1 STMSVSTDLI
11 NLPGVGMS
19 VTNSE
24 ASVTVDS
31 DSPSALFNQDLY
43 PDSSFT
49 IIGTDYMDDTLV
61 TISILD
67 EIGMKDGPLSVEWE
81 FRRGGQ
87 KISGTTDSG
96 EIPLSSSSDGVTVY
110 QGRMDFSP
118 LIDITFKVGDQI
130 ALWINSTDK
139 AGNEIIGLGSELSPR
154 VATLRVMEFLG
165 QYTREITTPTKFPL
179 TGDILTIV
187 TYWENPGKIDG
198 AFSIGLWERLDD
210 GAWRPSVTTAISG
223 DTELLLPSTS
233 SSIIATFKYETWQ
246 EGQPLLVIVV
256 NGDFENANGLN
267 EEITG
272 ISVESPNQVQS
283 SGSTVWLLMFGTII
297 VSVIGLIVFMMR
309 GRGED
314 YYDDDDDEYYDE

>member
-1 STMSVSTDLI
+1 
-11 NLPGVGMS
+11 
-19 VTNSE
+19 
-24 ASVTVDS
+24 
-31 DSPSALFNQDLY
+31 
-43 PDSSFT
+43 
-49 IIGTDYMDDTLV
+49 MDDTLV